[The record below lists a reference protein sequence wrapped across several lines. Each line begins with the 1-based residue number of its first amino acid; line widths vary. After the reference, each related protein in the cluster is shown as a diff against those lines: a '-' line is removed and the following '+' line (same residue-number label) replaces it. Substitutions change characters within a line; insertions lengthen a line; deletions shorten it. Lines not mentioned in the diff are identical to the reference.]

1 MSGNNGNNGN
11 GGNGGNCGSCA
22 TWRAARLRFLYDEIT
37 RLSNALSEAGATA
50 SITVDGVSTTFDRA
64 GTLATIKEY
73 RREIAALEGRSSSL
87 KTFGLGGPW
96 R

>member
-1 MSGNNGNNGN
+1 MNEKNGNNGS
-11 GGNGGNCGSCA
+11 GGSCA
-22 TWRAARLRFLYDEIT
+22 TWRAARLRFLYDEIA
-37 RLSNALSEAGATA
+37 RLSSALSEAGAAA

-64 GTLATIKEY
+64 GTLAAIKEY
-73 RREIAALEGRSSSL
+73 RREIATLEGWSSSL

>member
-1 MSGNNGNNGN
+1 MSGNSGTNGN
-11 GGNGGNCGSCA
+11 GA
-22 TWRAARLRFLYDEIT
+22 AWRAERLRFLRDEIT
-37 RLSNALSEAGATA
+37 RLSNALAEAGAAA
-50 SITVDGVSTTFDRA
+50 SITVDGVSTSYDRA

-73 RREIAALEGRSSSL
+73 RREIAALEGRSSAL